1 MAELLVFH
9 GGNPWPTC
17 RKAIGVAEEMK
28 EKYDDRLELQIFTT
42 DSKEAEPYHFVR
54 SSTNFLFE
62 KELVPVG
69 IVTDKDKAEE
79 SRIFVILNGE
89 R

>member
-9 GGNPWPTC
+9 GGNPWSTF

-28 EKYDDRLELQIFTT
+28 EKYDDRLELQTFTT
-42 DSKEAEPYHFVR
+42 DSKEAEPYHFVI

-69 IVTDKDKAEE
+69 IVTDKDKAKKN
-79 SRIFVILNGE
+79 RVFVILNGE